1 MENTN
6 CSIQSLQRAF
16 NILEFLSNSPY
27 GAALTEISVASGLS
41 KSTTH
46 RFLTSLA
53 DLGYVVKNS
62 SEKYQLTLR
71 MFEIGGRAVR
81 ALDIVEAARPI
92 LDRMA
97 EATKE
102 TVHLVVRDGNQVVY
116 IYKRHLSAIPINM
129 SSLVGN
135 CSPIYCTGVGKAIF
149 AYLPEE
155 ERREIWNSCNIQ
167 RFTPNTITDF
177 QAMEEELQRV
187 RDRGYAIDN
196 EEHELGIYCIAIPI
210 FDHACNP
217 KYAISITFPH
227 VRLSD
232 ELRDRSLKLLYS
244 ASLELSR
251 LCGLST
257 SSYHM
262 RIPRASF

>member
-16 NILEFLSNSPY
+16 NILEFLSTYPY

-62 SEKYQLTLR
+62 SDKYQLTLR
-71 MFEIGGRAVR
+71 MFEIGGRSVH
-81 ALDIVEAARPI
+81 ALDIVATARPI

-102 TVHLVVRDGNQVVY
+102 TVHLVTRDGNQVVY
-116 IYKRHLSAIPINM
+116 IYKRRLSSFSSNM
-129 SSLVGN
+129 GSLVGN
-135 CSPIYCTGVGKAIF
+135 CAPIYCTGVGKAIF

-155 ERREIWNSCNIQ
+155 ERREIWASCDLQ

-187 RDRGYAIDN
+187 RERGYAFDN

-210 FDHACNP
+210 FDHTCYP
-217 KYAISITFPH
+217 KYAISISFPQ
-227 VRLSD
+227 VRLND
-232 ELRDRSLKLLYS
+232 ELQDKSLKLLYS
-244 ASLELSR
+244 ASLELSE

-257 SSYHM
+257 NSYHM
-262 RIPRASF
+262 RIPRAGF